1 MFMKH
6 NKVELRN
13 ASGDS
18 VGSAQLRQTKDGVVM
33 KLNLKNL
40 SPGEHAIHFH
50 QTAKCD
56 PPAFT
61 SAGGHFNPTSKQ
73 S

>member
-1 MFMKH
+1 
-6 NKVELRN
+6 
-13 ASGDS
+13 
-18 VGSAQLRQTKDGVVM
+18 M

-40 SPGEHAIHFH
+40 PPGEHAIHFH

-61 SAGGHFNPTSKQ
+61 SAGGHFNPTHKHHGLRES
-73 S
+73 